1 MSPRVICFQKLD
13 LFIQSILVYS
23 PHVVLGEEAEN
34 LSTVVALEMYRG
46 LNSVHLT
53 YTATVLL
60 KEKGMSQCI
69 PGLKNNKKI
78 KYVHFK
84 GTLLCFCTNHLS
96 VTNRSAIKWRP
107 FYSLASNRS
116 FFMMV

>member
-34 LSTVVALEMYRG
+34 VSTVVALEMYRG

-53 YTATVLL
+53 YTAAVLL
-60 KEKGMSQCI
+60 KENGMFQCI
-69 PGLKNNKKI
+69 P
-78 KYVHFK
+78 
-84 GTLLCFCTNHLS
+84 
-96 VTNRSAIKWRP
+96 
-107 FYSLASNRS
+107 
-116 FFMMV
+116 